1 MAETYP
7 VESVVDE
14 ADGSQRITLA
24 VSGEAWLSRLLLRL
38 GPDVEVLAAPPELI
52 DAGVRAATAVLQ
64 RYGVM
69 DPGS

>member
-1 MAETYP
+1 MRR
-7 VESVVDE
+7 
-14 ADGSQRITLA
+14 DGSQRITLA

-38 GPDVEVLAAPPELI
+38 GPRRRGFWLRPPKLI